1 MKKTIILIILIIST
15 TFYSFVEEKKI
26 RFEFTLEETQLI
38 YDALGELPAKRVEV
52 LRNRIM
58 VEAQKQLNDTTSKK

>member
-1 MKKTIILIILIIST
+1 MKKTIILIILIIPT
-15 TFYSFVEEKKI
+15 TFFSFVEEKKI
-26 RFEFTLEETQLI
+26 RFEFTIEETQLI